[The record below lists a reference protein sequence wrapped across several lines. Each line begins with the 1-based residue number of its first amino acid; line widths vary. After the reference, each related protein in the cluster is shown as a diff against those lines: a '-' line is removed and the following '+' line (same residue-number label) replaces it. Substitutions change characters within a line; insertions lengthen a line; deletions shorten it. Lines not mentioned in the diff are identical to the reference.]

1 MKLIRMSLVLLALL
15 PSLAFAQRVAPLE
28 NPAPISVPAGLTAA
42 EAKQVVTDS
51 LFQRGWTIAADKG
64 NSLVADLH
72 VRNHWLQVDLSV
84 TDQQVALSYL
94 DSDNLNYGERRG
106 TTVIHRSFGRWSD
119 TLLSDIRTNMARLE
133 YSKRQ

>member
-15 PSLAFAQRVAPLE
+15 PSLVFAQRVAPLE
-28 NPAPISVPAGLTAA
+28 NPEPLPVPASLTAA

-51 LFQRGWTIAADKG
+51 LFQRGWTIAEDKG
-64 NSLVADLH
+64 NTLVADLH
-72 VRNHWLQVDLSV
+72 VRDHWLQVDLSV
-84 TDQQVALSYL
+84 TDQQVALSYR

-106 TTVIHRSFGRWSD
+106 TKVIHRSFGRWSD

-133 YSKRQ
+133 HSKRQ